1 MLWIKEFKLHFI
13 WNGQGGLGG
22 VREQTR
28 MKGVRKSGTV
38 EGKQYCGRL
47 FKSSRLDLDKHWSCS
62 QCFTT
67 IRIAYWF
74 FSVPAFSLDLAYCSF
89 LFLPCH
95 FSLSSSPSSTPHPTH
110 PQLFKYYFS
119 PSCRPLPP
127 FFSLSLSCHCLSVG
141 ILSALSVVCVRIC
154 EHIET
159 EIHLRAHWFKNT
171 FDIGGP
177 LLQIRSEAYHT
188 HIDIHVEI
196 CINQS
201 STPKFL
207 LKLCDWPS

>member
-1 MLWIKEFKLHFI
+1 M
-13 WNGQGGLGG
+13 
-22 VREQTR
+22 
-28 MKGVRKSGTV
+28 
-38 EGKQYCGRL
+38 L
-47 FKSSRLDLDKHWSCS
+47 FKPSRLDLDKHRSCS

-74 FSVPAFSLDLAYCSF
+74 FSLLAFSLDLAYCSF

-95 FSLSSSPSSTPHPTH
+95 FSLSSPLCLQTPH

-119 PSCRPLPP
+119 PSCRPLPL
-127 FFSLSLSCHCLSVG
+127 FSSLSLSCHCLSVG

-177 LLQIRSEAYHT
+177 LLQTRSEAYHT
-188 HIDIHVEI
+188 HTNANTDTHTRVDIRTEI